1 MWGPRA
7 PDCCLAIGHFIREH
21 QMGSFQRA
29 LRILTVSGTLLTAG
43 ACNGVLGN
51 ILGGLGGGTQQQQP
65 QSGQISGTVR
75 SVDPNNQRI
84 NIQDNSSGQSYWV
97 QYDNSPQVTNR
108 SQHTRPTAIRKNHNV
123 TARIQ
128 NNGNNNYYTDYV
140 QIN

>member
-1 MWGPRA
+1 
-7 PDCCLAIGHFIREH
+7 
-21 QMGSFQRA
+21 MGSFQRA

-65 QSGQISGTVR
+65 QSGQISGIVR

-97 QYDNSPQVTNR
+97 QYDNRTQVTYR
-108 SQHTRPTAIRKNHNV
+108 SQSYPASAIRQNDNV